1 MFVYLHLFNS
11 SLFFC
16 GIHCDSR
23 ALLLKTQ
30 FFFVSDQD
38 RTNENLKNNP
48 GLNPQKDVL
57 GLHKTH
63 TSLSRNKSTDTFAK
77 DLKAKMEEVNSPQ
90 SDERHTTNS
99 GKKRKKKQNQ
109 GFAILA
115 VEQANS
121 EVYQQ
126 VPVVSTQTTSL
137 FLVEKGDYDK
147 FKNTNTNKRKTGVSA
162 ALMISQKLIANQS
175 EKFES
180 KGDIAKDEEFN
191 QINILLPNGLKFH
204 FFFVSISTKY
214 VQGANFLISGN
225 GFNWTSIEKPRDD
238 MAKIVI
244 FIN

>member
-1 MFVYLHLFNS
+1 
-11 SLFFC
+11 
-16 GIHCDSR
+16 
-23 ALLLKTQ
+23 
-30 FFFVSDQD
+30 
-38 RTNENLKNNP
+38 
-48 GLNPQKDVL
+48 
-57 GLHKTH
+57 
-63 TSLSRNKSTDTFAK
+63 
-77 DLKAKMEEVNSPQ
+77 MEEVNSPQ
-90 SDERHTTNS
+90 SDERHTTNNS

-180 KGDIAKDEEFN
+180 KRDIAKDEEFN

-204 FFFVSISTKY
+204 FFCFNLNQIC
-214 VQGANFLISGN
+214 SGSEL
-225 GFNWTSIEKPRDD
+225 FD
-238 MAKIVI
+238 
-244 FIN
+244 